1 MLTREI
7 LWSASRPTLGEFKS
21 HIRITSTD
29 LDGELRDKLNAA
41 INAAE
46 NEIGQIIAP
55 SRFTFSGKFSAS
67 VAVPGPVQAIESVTV
82 DGEEVSAEDMDV
94 EEFCIRFP
102 ESVSGSRTKIV
113 FRAGPRGELAY
124 DIRAAILL
132 HAAALFNN
140 PVDSV
145 ETLPKASTNLLRPYR
160 RFVNGE

>member
-1 MLTREI
+1 MLRREI

-21 HIRITSTD
+21 HVRITSTD

-41 INAAE
+41 INSAE
-46 NEIGQIIAP
+46 NEIGQVIAP
-55 SRFTFSGKFSAS
+55 SRFTFTGGFSS
-67 VAVPGPVQAIESVTV
+67 CLAVPGPVQMVESVTV
-82 DGEEVSAEDMDV
+82 DGEEVDV
-94 EEFCIRFP
+94 TDVTFENYCIQLP
-102 ESVSGSRTKIV
+102 EGVSGSRMSVV
-113 FRAGPRGELAY
+113 FLAGPGQELPY

-160 RFVNGE
+160 RFLNGE